1 MRPLWERYYRDTDA
15 IIYVVNFSDA
25 SFSNLQQS
33 RHEFRKL
40 CQNEV
45 IIRRLERGLPIMI
58 FANCLDVAYCE
69 YDKGVERANEVD
81 RRRQVSW
88 NADEEDAF
96 VGGEQQEKSHK
107 NGENGEDCVAH
118 RVLDFSDFLRF
129 FELASLQVVDGNR
142 TEMGAG
148 TAVESV
154 RCNGNNAKSNN
165 HHRNNNSVSRSV
177 YSKSNIFLF
186 GGSAKSGEGV
196 KAAFEYLVAQSKQYH
211 LDMHYQS
218 V

>member
-1 MRPLWERYYRDTDA
+1 MRPLWERYFRDTDA
-15 IIYVVNFSDA
+15 IIYVVDSSDP

-58 FANCLDVAYCE
+58 FANSLDVAYCE

-96 VGGEQQEKSHK
+96 VGGKQQEQSHK
-107 NGENGEDCVAH
+107 NGENGEDCVSNRA
-118 RVLDFSDFLRF
+118 LDFSDFLRF
-129 FELASLQVVDGNR
+129 FELASLQLMDGNCP
-142 TEMGAG
+142 EMGAG
-148 TAVESV
+148 TAVDSV
-154 RCNGNNAKSNN
+154 RCNGNNTESDNHHHSNN
-165 HHRNNNSVSRSV
+165 FVSRPV
-177 YSKSNIFLF
+177 YSKGNIFLF

-196 KAAFEYLVAQSKQYH
+196 KAAFEYLVAQSRKYH
-211 LDMHYQS
+211 LAMHSQS